1 MLLLP
6 DSEELL
12 LLSREG
18 PPDAVEPDFSGG
30 DAQVSGAHPR
40 TGPPP
45 HRPRGLSCS
54 PCAGSTSPPTQILT
68 WSLEKC

>member
-18 PPDAVEPDFSGG
+18 PPDAAEPAFSGG

-45 HRPRGLSCS
+45 PPPFLQ
-54 PCAGSTSPPTQILT
+54 PPPTQT
-68 WSLEKC
+68 WGPEKC